1 MTYTDDDHRA
11 ALQAARNG
19 QATAEQERKL
29 QAARNGQATAEQER
43 KLQEAARQ
51 AGSRGDEARR
61 ALQGKK

>member
-11 ALQAARNG
+11 A
-19 QATAEQERKL
+19 L

>member
-1 MTYTDDDHRA
+1 MTYTDNDHRA
-11 ALQAARNG
+11 A
-19 QATAEQERKL
+19 L

>member
-1 MTYTDDDHRA
+1 MVYTNADH
-11 ALQAARNG
+11 QAA
-19 QATAEQERKL
+19 L

-51 AGSRGDEARR
+51 AGARGREAAR